1 MNYRKEFTLEKI
13 IENELT
19 QSNDEEVSLS
29 TKIYKKIFQ
38 SATRD
43 MQNGSLRFV
52 EPSGKG
58 FHLGDINSPFKDYH
72 NALIQVNRPENFY
85 KRTVLLGDIGFAE
98 SYLDGDWDTDSITNV
113 LSWFLLNV
121 ESGPSV
127 SGSKKFKPHI
137 KLMNFFNR
145 IYHLYRSNTVEGS
158 KRNIVEHYDL
168 GNDFY
173 KLFLDKTMTYSSAY
187 FQKDEISLEQAQVA
201 KYEALCKNLDLRP
214 EHHVLE
220 IGSGWG
226 GFSLHMAKKYG
237 CRITTIT
244 ISDEQFAYAKE
255 LFKRE
260 GVEHL
265 IDIQLMDYRKL
276 EGKYDR
282 IVSIEMLE
290 AVGDKYLEPYFQKC
304 QNVLKSDGLLA
315 LQVITSPDSRYEE
328 FKTGIDFIQKH
339 IFPGSLLPS
348 IGRMNQAI
356 NRTGNM
362 HLYHMHD
369 MGLSYAKTLKMWL
382 GMFDK
387 NISQV
392 RSLGFGEKFIRT
404 WRYYLSYCEAA
415 FKMRNISVVQLVYT
429 RPNNLSV

>member
-1 MNYRKEFTLEKI
+1 LEET
-13 IENELT
+13 IET
-19 QSNDEEVSLS
+19 QQREEIKEEVKLASAS
-29 TKIYKKIFQ
+29 KIYKNLFKF
-38 SATRD
+38 ATKS
-43 MQNGSLRFV
+43 MKNGSMRFL
-52 EPSGKG
+52 EPGNNNYV
-58 FHLGDINSPFKDYH
+58 LGDPNSPHEDYH
-72 NALIQVNRPENFY
+72 NALVQINRPNEFY
-85 KRTVLLGDIGFAE
+85 KKTVLFGDVGFSEA
-98 SYLDGDWDTDSITNV
+98 YMDGDWDTDNITNV

-121 ESGPSV
+121 DSGPST
-127 SGSKKFKPHI
+127 SGSKEYKPHI

-145 IYHLYRSNTVEGS
+145 MYHLYRSNTVEGS

-168 GNDFY
+168 GNEFY

-187 FQKDEISLEQAQVA
+187 FQKDEISLEEAQVA
-201 KYEALCKNLDLRP
+201 KYEALCKHLYLKK
-214 EHHVLE
+214 EHHLLE

-226 GFSLHMAKKYG
+226 GFSLHVAKKYG

-260 GVEHL
+260 GVDHL
-265 IDIQLMDYRKL
+265 IEIKMLDYRKL
-276 EGKYDR
+276 EGKFDR

-290 AVGDKYLEPYFQKC
+290 AVGDKYLDTYFEKC
-304 QNVLKSDGLLA
+304 QSVLKPDGLLA

-348 IGRMNQAI
+348 IGRINTAI
-356 NRTGNM
+356 NRTGEM

-369 MGLSYAKTLKMWL
+369 MGSSYVKTLHSWL
-382 GMFDK
+382 EMFDK
-387 NISQV
+387 NIAQV
-392 RSLGFGEKFIRT
+392 RALGFGEKFIRT

-429 RPNNLSV
+429 RPNNLSL

>member
-1 MNYRKEFTLEKI
+1 MK
-13 IENELT
+13 
-19 QSNDEEVSLS
+19 
-29 TKIYKKIFQ
+29 
-38 SATRD
+38 
-43 MQNGSLRFV
+43 NGSMRFL
-52 EPSGKG
+52 EPGNNNYV
-58 FHLGDINSPFKDYH
+58 LGDPNSPHEDYH
-72 NALIQVNRPENFY
+72 NALVQINRPNEFY
-85 KRTVLLGDIGFAE
+85 KKTVLFGDVGFSEA
-98 SYLDGDWDTDSITNV
+98 YMDGDWDTDNITNV

-121 ESGPSV
+121 DSGPST
-127 SGSKKFKPHI
+127 SGSKEYKPHI

-145 IYHLYRSNTVEGS
+145 MYHLYRSNTVEGS

-187 FQKDEISLEQAQVA
+187 FQKDEISLEEAQVA
-201 KYEALCKNLDLRP
+201 KYEALCKHLYLKK
-214 EHHVLE
+214 EHHLLE

-226 GFSLHMAKKYG
+226 GFSLHVAKKYG

-260 GVEHL
+260 GVDHL
-265 IDIQLMDYRKL
+265 IEIKMLDYRKL
-276 EGKYDR
+276 EGKFDR

-290 AVGDKYLEPYFQKC
+290 AVGDKYLDTYFEKC
-304 QNVLKSDGLLA
+304 QSILKPDGLLA

-348 IGRMNQAI
+348 IGRINTAI
-356 NRTGNM
+356 NRTGEM

-369 MGLSYAKTLKMWL
+369 MGSSYVKTLHSWL
-382 GMFDK
+382 DMFDK
-387 NISQV
+387 NIAQV
-392 RSLGFGEKFIRT
+392 RALGFGEKFIRT

-429 RPNNLSV
+429 RPNNLSL

>member
-1 MNYRKEFTLEKI
+1 LAET
-13 IENELT
+13 IET
-19 QSNDEEVSLS
+19 QQREEIKEEVKLASAS
-29 TKIYKKIFQ
+29 KIYKNLFKF
-38 SATRD
+38 ATKS
-43 MQNGSLRFV
+43 MKNGSMRFL
-52 EPSGKG
+52 EPGNNNYV
-58 FHLGDINSPFKDYH
+58 LGDPNSPHEGYH
-72 NALIQVNRPENFY
+72 NALVQINRPSEFY
-85 KRTVLLGDIGFAE
+85 KKTVLFGDVGFSEA
-98 SYLDGDWDTDSITNV
+98 YMDGDWDTDNITNV

-121 ESGPSV
+121 DSGPST
-127 SGSKKFKPHI
+127 SGSKEFKPHI
-137 KLMNFFNR
+137 KFMNFFNR
-145 IYHLYRSNTVEGS
+145 MYHLYRSNTVEGS

-168 GNDFY
+168 GNEFY

-187 FQKDEISLEQAQVA
+187 FQKDEVSLEEAQVA
-201 KYEALCKNLDLRP
+201 KYEALCKHLYLKK
-214 EHHVLE
+214 EHHLLE

-226 GFSLHMAKKYG
+226 GFSLHVAKKYG

-244 ISDEQFAYAKE
+244 ISDEQFTYAKE

-260 GVEHL
+260 GVDHL
-265 IDIQLMDYRKL
+265 IEIKMLDYRKL

-290 AVGDKYLEPYFQKC
+290 AVGDKYLDTYFEKC
-304 QNVLKSDGLLA
+304 QSVLKPDGLLA

-348 IGRMNQAI
+348 IGRINTAI
-356 NRTGNM
+356 NRTGEM

-369 MGLSYAKTLKMWL
+369 MGSSYVKTLHSWL
-382 GMFDK
+382 EMFDK
-387 NISQV
+387 NIAQV
-392 RSLGFGEKFIRT
+392 RALGFGEKFIRT

-429 RPNNLSV
+429 RPNNLSL

>member
-1 MNYRKEFTLEKI
+1 MAET
-13 IENELT
+13 IET
-19 QSNDEEVSLS
+19 QQREEIKEEVKLASAS
-29 TKIYKKIFQ
+29 KIYKNLFKF
-38 SATRD
+38 ATKS
-43 MQNGSLRFV
+43 MKNGSMRFL
-52 EPSGKG
+52 EPGNNNYV
-58 FHLGDINSPFKDYH
+58 LGDPNSPHEGYH
-72 NALIQVNRPENFY
+72 NALVQINRPNEFY
-85 KRTVLLGDIGFAE
+85 KKAVLFGDVGFSEA
-98 SYLDGDWDTDSITNV
+98 YMDGDWDTDNITNV

-121 ESGPSV
+121 DSGPST
-127 SGSKKFKPHI
+127 SGSKEFKPHI

-145 IYHLYRSNTVEGS
+145 MYHLYRSNTVEGS

-168 GNDFY
+168 GNEFY

-187 FQKDEISLEQAQVA
+187 FQKDEISLEEAQVA
-201 KYEALCKNLDLRP
+201 KYEALCKHLYLKK
-214 EHHVLE
+214 EHHLLE

-226 GFSLHMAKKYG
+226 GFSLHVAKKYG

-260 GVEHL
+260 GVDHL
-265 IDIQLMDYRKL
+265 VEIKMLDYRKL

-290 AVGDKYLEPYFQKC
+290 AVGDKYLDTYFEKC
-304 QNVLKSDGLLA
+304 QSVLKPDGLLA

-348 IGRMNQAI
+348 IGRINTAI
-356 NRTGNM
+356 NRTGEM

-369 MGLSYAKTLKMWL
+369 MGSSYVKTLHSWL
-382 GMFDK
+382 EMFDK
-387 NISQV
+387 NIAQV
-392 RSLGFGEKFIRT
+392 RALGFGEKFIRT

-415 FKMRNISVVQLVYT
+415 FKMKNISVVQLVYT
-429 RPNNLSV
+429 RPNNLSL

>member
-1 MNYRKEFTLEKI
+1 MAET
-13 IENELT
+13 IET
-19 QSNDEEVSLS
+19 QQREEIKEEVKLASAS
-29 TKIYKKIFQ
+29 KIYKNLFKF
-38 SATRD
+38 ATKS
-43 MQNGSLRFV
+43 MKNGSMRFL
-52 EPSGKG
+52 EPGNNNYV
-58 FHLGDINSPFKDYH
+58 LGDPSSPHEGYH
-72 NALIQVNRPENFY
+72 NALVQINRPNEFY
-85 KRTVLLGDIGFAE
+85 KKAVLFGDVGFSEA
-98 SYLDGDWDTDSITNV
+98 YMDGDWDTDNITNV

-121 ESGPSV
+121 DSGPST
-127 SGSKKFKPHI
+127 SGSKEFKPHI

-145 IYHLYRSNTVEGS
+145 MYHLYRSNTVEGS

-168 GNDFY
+168 GNEFY

-187 FQKDEISLEQAQVA
+187 FQKDEISLEEAQVA
-201 KYEALCKNLDLRP
+201 KYEALCKHLYLKKD
-214 EHHVLE
+214 HHLLE

-226 GFSLHMAKKYG
+226 GFSLHVAKKYG

-260 GVEHL
+260 GVDHL
-265 IDIQLMDYRKL
+265 VEIKMLDYRKL

-290 AVGDKYLEPYFQKC
+290 AVGDKYLDTYFEKC
-304 QNVLKSDGLLA
+304 QSVLKPDGLLA

-348 IGRMNQAI
+348 IGRINTAI
-356 NRTGNM
+356 NRTGEM

-369 MGLSYAKTLKMWL
+369 MGSSYVKTLHSWL
-382 GMFDK
+382 EMFDK
-387 NISQV
+387 NIAQV
-392 RSLGFGEKFIRT
+392 RALGFGEKFIRT

-415 FKMRNISVVQLVYT
+415 FKMKNISVVQLVYT
-429 RPNNLSV
+429 RPNNLSL

>member
-1 MNYRKEFTLEKI
+1 MEET
-13 IENELT
+13 IET
-19 QSNDEEVSLS
+19 QQREEIKEEVKLASAS
-29 TKIYKKIFQ
+29 KIYKNLFKF
-38 SATRD
+38 ATKS
-43 MQNGSLRFV
+43 MKNGSMRFL
-52 EPSGKG
+52 EPGNNNYV
-58 FHLGDINSPFKDYH
+58 LGDPNSPHEDYH
-72 NALIQVNRPENFY
+72 NALVQINRPNEFY
-85 KRTVLLGDIGFAE
+85 KKTVLFGDVGFSEA
-98 SYLDGDWDTDSITNV
+98 YMDGDWDTDNITNV

-121 ESGPSV
+121 DSGPST
-127 SGSKKFKPHI
+127 SGSKEYKPHI

-145 IYHLYRSNTVEGS
+145 MYHLYRSNTVEGS

-168 GNDFY
+168 GNEFY

-187 FQKDEISLEQAQVA
+187 FQKDEISLEEAQVA
-201 KYEALCKNLDLRP
+201 KYEALCKHLYLKK
-214 EHHVLE
+214 EHHLLE

-226 GFSLHMAKKYG
+226 GFSLHVAKKYG

-260 GVEHL
+260 GVDHL
-265 IDIQLMDYRKL
+265 IEIKMLDYRKL
-276 EGKYDR
+276 EGKFDR

-290 AVGDKYLEPYFQKC
+290 AVGDKYLDTYFEKC
-304 QNVLKSDGLLA
+304 QSVLKPDGLLA

-348 IGRMNQAI
+348 IGRINTAI
-356 NRTGNM
+356 NRTGEM

-369 MGLSYAKTLKMWL
+369 MGSSYVKTLHSWL
-382 GMFDK
+382 EMFDK
-387 NISQV
+387 NIAQV
-392 RSLGFGEKFIRT
+392 RALGFGEKFIRT

-429 RPNNLSV
+429 RPNNLSL

>member
-1 MNYRKEFTLEKI
+1 MAET
-13 IENELT
+13 IET
-19 QSNDEEVSLS
+19 QQREEIKEEVKLASAS
-29 TKIYKKIFQ
+29 KIYKNLFKF
-38 SATRD
+38 ATKS
-43 MQNGSLRFV
+43 MKNGSMRFL
-52 EPSGKG
+52 EPGNNNYV
-58 FHLGDINSPFKDYH
+58 LGDPNSPHEGYH
-72 NALIQVNRPENFY
+72 NALVQINRPNEFY
-85 KRTVLLGDIGFAE
+85 KKTVLFGDVGFSEA
-98 SYLDGDWDTDSITNV
+98 YMDGDWDTDNIANV

-121 ESGPSV
+121 DSGPST
-127 SGSKKFKPHI
+127 SGSKEFKPHI

-145 IYHLYRSNTVEGS
+145 MYHLYRSNTVEGS

-168 GNDFY
+168 GNEFY

-187 FQKDEISLEQAQVA
+187 FQKDEVSLEEAQVA
-201 KYEALCKNLDLRP
+201 KYEALCKHLYLKK
-214 EHHVLE
+214 EHHLLE

-226 GFSLHMAKKYG
+226 GFSLHVAKKYG

-260 GVEHL
+260 GVDHL
-265 IDIQLMDYRKL
+265 IEIKMLDYRKL

-290 AVGDKYLEPYFQKC
+290 AVGDKYLDTYFEKC
-304 QNVLKSDGLLA
+304 QSVLKPDGLLA

-348 IGRMNQAI
+348 IGRINTAI
-356 NRTGNM
+356 NRTGEM

-369 MGLSYAKTLKMWL
+369 MGSSYVKTLHSWL
-382 GMFDK
+382 EMFDK
-387 NISQV
+387 NIAQV
-392 RSLGFGEKFIRT
+392 RALGFGEKFIRT

-415 FKMRNISVVQLVYT
+415 FKMKNISVVQLVYT
-429 RPNNLSV
+429 RPNNLSL

>member
-1 MNYRKEFTLEKI
+1 MEET
-13 IENELT
+13 IET
-19 QSNDEEVSLS
+19 QQREEIKEEVKLASAS
-29 TKIYKKIFQ
+29 KIYKNLFKF
-38 SATRD
+38 ATKS
-43 MQNGSLRFV
+43 MKNGSMRFL
-52 EPSGKG
+52 EPGNNNYV
-58 FHLGDINSPFKDYH
+58 LGDPSSPHEGYH
-72 NALIQVNRPENFY
+72 NALVQINRPNEFY
-85 KRTVLLGDIGFAE
+85 KKTVLFGDVGFSEA
-98 SYLDGDWDTDSITNV
+98 YMDGDWDTDNIANV

-121 ESGPSV
+121 DSGPST
-127 SGSKKFKPHI
+127 SGSKEFKPHI

-145 IYHLYRSNTVEGS
+145 MYHLYRSNTVEGS

-168 GNDFY
+168 GNEFY

-187 FQKDEISLEQAQVA
+187 FQKDEVSLEEAQVA
-201 KYEALCKNLDLRP
+201 KYEALCKHLYLKK
-214 EHHVLE
+214 EHHLLE

-226 GFSLHMAKKYG
+226 GFSLHVAKKYG

-260 GVEHL
+260 GVDHL
-265 IDIQLMDYRKL
+265 IEIKMLDYRKL

-290 AVGDKYLEPYFQKC
+290 AVGDKYLDTYFEKC
-304 QNVLKSDGLLA
+304 QSVLKPDGLLA

-348 IGRMNQAI
+348 IGRINTAI
-356 NRTGNM
+356 NRTGEM

-369 MGLSYAKTLKMWL
+369 MGSSYVKTLHSWL
-382 GMFDK
+382 EMFDK
-387 NISQV
+387 NIAQV
-392 RSLGFGEKFIRT
+392 RALGFGEKFIRT

-429 RPNNLSV
+429 RPNNLSL

>member
-1 MNYRKEFTLEKI
+1 MAET
-13 IENELT
+13 IET
-19 QSNDEEVSLS
+19 QQREEIKEEVKLASAS
-29 TKIYKKIFQ
+29 KIYKNLFKF
-38 SATRD
+38 ATKS
-43 MQNGSLRFV
+43 MKNGSMRFLELGNNNYV
-52 EPSGKG
+52 
-58 FHLGDINSPFKDYH
+58 LGDPNSPHEGYH
-72 NALIQVNRPENFY
+72 NALVQINRPNEFY
-85 KRTVLLGDIGFAE
+85 KKAVLFGDVGFSEA
-98 SYLDGDWDTDSITNV
+98 YMDGDWDTDNITNV

-121 ESGPSV
+121 DSGPST
-127 SGSKKFKPHI
+127 SGSKEFKPHI

-145 IYHLYRSNTVEGS
+145 MYHLYRSNTVEGS

-168 GNDFY
+168 GNEFY

-187 FQKDEISLEQAQVA
+187 FQKDEISLEEAQVA
-201 KYEALCKNLDLRP
+201 KYEALCKHLYLKK
-214 EHHVLE
+214 EHHLLE

-226 GFSLHMAKKYG
+226 GFSLHVAKKYG

-260 GVEHL
+260 GVDHL
-265 IDIQLMDYRKL
+265 IEIKMLDYRKL

-290 AVGDKYLEPYFQKC
+290 AVGDKYLDTYFEKC
-304 QNVLKSDGLLA
+304 QSVLKPDGLLA

-348 IGRMNQAI
+348 IGRINTAI
-356 NRTGNM
+356 NRTGEM

-369 MGLSYAKTLKMWL
+369 MGSSYVKTLHSWL
-382 GMFDK
+382 EMFDK
-387 NISQV
+387 NIAQV
-392 RSLGFGEKFIRT
+392 RALGFGEKFIRT

-415 FKMRNISVVQLVYT
+415 FKMKNISVVQLVYT
-429 RPNNLSV
+429 RPNNLSL

>member
-1 MNYRKEFTLEKI
+1 MAET
-13 IENELT
+13 IET
-19 QSNDEEVSLS
+19 QQREEIKEEVKLASAS
-29 TKIYKKIFQ
+29 KIYKNLFKF
-38 SATRD
+38 ATKS
-43 MQNGSLRFV
+43 MKNGSMRFL
-52 EPSGKG
+52 EPGNNNYV
-58 FHLGDINSPFKDYH
+58 LGDPSSPHEGYH
-72 NALIQVNRPENFY
+72 NALVQINRPNEFY
-85 KRTVLLGDIGFAE
+85 KKAVLFGDVGFSEA
-98 SYLDGDWDTDSITNV
+98 YMDGDWDTDNITNV

-121 ESGPSV
+121 DSGPST
-127 SGSKKFKPHI
+127 SGSKEFKPHI

-145 IYHLYRSNTVEGS
+145 MYHLYRSNTVEGS

-168 GNDFY
+168 GNEFY

-187 FQKDEISLEQAQVA
+187 FQKDEISLEEAQVA
-201 KYEALCKNLDLRP
+201 KYEALCKHLYLKK
-214 EHHVLE
+214 EHHLLE

-226 GFSLHMAKKYG
+226 GFSLHVAKKYG

-260 GVEHL
+260 GVDHL
-265 IDIQLMDYRKL
+265 VEIKMLDYRKL

-290 AVGDKYLEPYFQKC
+290 AVGDKYLDTYFEKC
-304 QNVLKSDGLLA
+304 QSVLKPDGLLA

-348 IGRMNQAI
+348 IGRINNAI
-356 NRTGNM
+356 NRTGEM

-369 MGLSYAKTLKMWL
+369 MGSSYVKTLHSWL
-382 GMFDK
+382 EMFDK
-387 NISQV
+387 NIAQV
-392 RSLGFGEKFIRT
+392 RALGFGEKFIRT

-415 FKMRNISVVQLVYT
+415 FKMKNISVVQLVYT
-429 RPNNLSV
+429 RPNNLSL

>member
-1 MNYRKEFTLEKI
+1 LEET
-13 IENELT
+13 IET
-19 QSNDEEVSLS
+19 QQREEIKEEVKLASAS
-29 TKIYKKIFQ
+29 KIYKNLFKF
-38 SATRD
+38 ATKS
-43 MQNGSLRFV
+43 MKNGSMRFL
-52 EPSGKG
+52 EPGNNNYV
-58 FHLGDINSPFKDYH
+58 LGDPSSPHEGYH
-72 NALIQVNRPENFY
+72 NALVQINRPNEFY
-85 KRTVLLGDIGFAE
+85 KKTVLFGDVGFSEA
-98 SYLDGDWDTDSITNV
+98 YMDGDWDTDNIANV

-121 ESGPSV
+121 DSGPST
-127 SGSKKFKPHI
+127 SGSKEFKPHI

-145 IYHLYRSNTVEGS
+145 MYHLYRSNTVEGS

-168 GNDFY
+168 GNEFY

-187 FQKDEISLEQAQVA
+187 FQKDEVSLEEAQVA
-201 KYEALCKNLDLRP
+201 KYEALCKHLYLKK
-214 EHHVLE
+214 EHHLLE

-226 GFSLHMAKKYG
+226 GFSLHVAKKYG

-260 GVEHL
+260 GVDHL
-265 IDIQLMDYRKL
+265 IEIKMLDYRKL

-290 AVGDKYLEPYFQKC
+290 AVGDKYLDTYFEKC
-304 QNVLKSDGLLA
+304 QSVLKPDGLLA

-348 IGRMNQAI
+348 IGRINTAI
-356 NRTGNM
+356 NRTGEM

-369 MGLSYAKTLKMWL
+369 MGSSYVKTLHSWL
-382 GMFDK
+382 EMFDK
-387 NISQV
+387 NIAQV
-392 RSLGFGEKFIRT
+392 RALGFGEKFIRT

-429 RPNNLSV
+429 RPNNLSL

>member
-1 MNYRKEFTLEKI
+1 MLEET
-13 IENELT
+13 IET
-19 QSNDEEVSLS
+19 QQREEIREEVKLASAS
-29 TKIYKKIFQ
+29 KIYKNLFKF
-38 SATRD
+38 ATKS
-43 MQNGSLRFV
+43 MKNGSMRFL
-52 EPSGKG
+52 EPGNNNYV
-58 FHLGDINSPFKDYH
+58 LGDPNSPHEDYH
-72 NALIQVNRPENFY
+72 NALVQINRPNEFY
-85 KRTVLLGDIGFAE
+85 KKTVLFGDVGFSEA
-98 SYLDGDWDTDSITNV
+98 YMDGDWDTDNITNV

-121 ESGPSV
+121 DSGPST
-127 SGSKKFKPHI
+127 SGSKEYKPHI

-145 IYHLYRSNTVEGS
+145 MYHLYRSNTVEGS

-187 FQKDEISLEQAQVA
+187 FQKDEISLEEAQVA
-201 KYEALCKNLDLRP
+201 KYEALCKHLYLKK
-214 EHHVLE
+214 EHHLLE

-226 GFSLHMAKKYG
+226 GFSLHVAKKYG

-260 GVEHL
+260 GVDHL
-265 IDIQLMDYRKL
+265 IEIKMLDYRKL
-276 EGKYDR
+276 EGKFDR

-290 AVGDKYLEPYFQKC
+290 AVGDKYLDTYFEKC
-304 QNVLKSDGLLA
+304 QSILKPDGLLA

-348 IGRMNQAI
+348 IGRINTAI
-356 NRTGNM
+356 NRTGEM

-369 MGLSYAKTLKMWL
+369 MGSSYVKTLHSWL
-382 GMFDK
+382 DMFDK
-387 NISQV
+387 NIAQV
-392 RSLGFGEKFIRT
+392 RALGFGEKFIRT

-429 RPNNLSV
+429 RPNNLSL

>member
-1 MNYRKEFTLEKI
+1 MAET
-13 IENELT
+13 IET
-19 QSNDEEVSLS
+19 QQREEIKEEVKLASAS
-29 TKIYKKIFQ
+29 KIYKNLFKF
-38 SATRD
+38 ATKS
-43 MQNGSLRFV
+43 MKNGSMRFL
-52 EPSGKG
+52 EPGNNNYV
-58 FHLGDINSPFKDYH
+58 LGDPNSPHEGYH
-72 NALIQVNRPENFY
+72 NALVQINRPNEFY
-85 KRTVLLGDIGFAE
+85 KKAVLFGDVGFSEA
-98 SYLDGDWDTDSITNV
+98 YMDGDWDTDNITNV

-121 ESGPSV
+121 DSGPST
-127 SGSKKFKPHI
+127 SGSKEFKPHI

-145 IYHLYRSNTVEGS
+145 MYHLYRSNTVEGS

-168 GNDFY
+168 GNEFY

-187 FQKDEISLEQAQVA
+187 FQKDEISLEEAQVA
-201 KYEALCKNLDLRP
+201 KYEALCKHLYLKK
-214 EHHVLE
+214 EHHLLE

-226 GFSLHMAKKYG
+226 GFSLHVAKKYG

-260 GVEHL
+260 GVDHL
-265 IDIQLMDYRKL
+265 IEIKMLDYRKL

-290 AVGDKYLEPYFQKC
+290 AVGDKYLDTYFEKC
-304 QNVLKSDGLLA
+304 QSVLKPDGLLA

-348 IGRMNQAI
+348 IGRINTAI
-356 NRTGNM
+356 NRTGEM

-369 MGLSYAKTLKMWL
+369 MGSSYVKTLHSWL
-382 GMFDK
+382 EMFDK
-387 NISQV
+387 NIAQV
-392 RSLGFGEKFIRT
+392 RALGFGEKFIRT

-415 FKMRNISVVQLVYT
+415 FKMKNISVVQLVYT
-429 RPNNLSV
+429 RPNNLSL

>member
-1 MNYRKEFTLEKI
+1 MAET
-13 IENELT
+13 IET
-19 QSNDEEVSLS
+19 QQREEIKEEVKLASAS
-29 TKIYKKIFQ
+29 KIYKNLFKF
-38 SATRD
+38 ATKS
-43 MQNGSLRFV
+43 MKNGSMRFL
-52 EPSGKG
+52 EPGNNNYV
-58 FHLGDINSPFKDYH
+58 LGDPSSPHEGYH
-72 NALIQVNRPENFY
+72 NALVQINRPNEFY
-85 KRTVLLGDIGFAE
+85 KKAVLFGDVGFSEA
-98 SYLDGDWDTDSITNV
+98 YMDGDWDTDNITNV

-121 ESGPSV
+121 DSGPST
-127 SGSKKFKPHI
+127 SGSKEFKPHI

-145 IYHLYRSNTVEGS
+145 MYHLYRSNTVEGS

-168 GNDFY
+168 GNEFY

-187 FQKDEISLEQAQVA
+187 FQKDEISLEEAQVA
-201 KYEALCKNLDLRP
+201 KYEALCKHLYLKK
-214 EHHVLE
+214 EHHLLE

-226 GFSLHMAKKYG
+226 GFSLHVAKKYG

-260 GVEHL
+260 GVDHL
-265 IDIQLMDYRKL
+265 VEIKMLDYRKL

-290 AVGDKYLEPYFQKC
+290 AVGDKYLDTYFEKC
-304 QNVLKSDGLLA
+304 QSVLKPDGLLA

-348 IGRMNQAI
+348 IGRINTAI
-356 NRTGNM
+356 NRTGEM

-369 MGLSYAKTLKMWL
+369 MGSSYVKTLHSWL
-382 GMFDK
+382 EMFDK
-387 NISQV
+387 NIAQV
-392 RSLGFGEKFIRT
+392 RALGFGEKFIRT

-415 FKMRNISVVQLVYT
+415 FKMKNISVVQLVYT
-429 RPNNLSV
+429 RPNNLSL

>member
-1 MNYRKEFTLEKI
+1 MAET
-13 IENELT
+13 IET
-19 QSNDEEVSLS
+19 QQREEIKEEVKLASAS
-29 TKIYKKIFQ
+29 KIYKNLFKF
-38 SATRD
+38 ATKS
-43 MQNGSLRFV
+43 MKNGSMRFL
-52 EPSGKG
+52 EPGNNDYV
-58 FHLGDINSPFKDYH
+58 LGDPNSLHEGYH
-72 NALIQVNRPENFY
+72 NALVQINRPNEFY
-85 KRTVLLGDIGFAE
+85 KKTVLFGDVGFSEA
-98 SYLDGDWDTDSITNV
+98 YMDGDWDTDNITNV

-121 ESGPSV
+121 DSGPST
-127 SGSKKFKPHI
+127 SGSKEFKPHI

-145 IYHLYRSNTVEGS
+145 MYHLYRSNTVEGS

-168 GNDFY
+168 GNEFY

-187 FQKDEISLEQAQVA
+187 FQKDEVSLEEAQVA
-201 KYEALCKNLDLRP
+201 KYEALCKHLYLKK
-214 EHHVLE
+214 EHHLLE

-226 GFSLHMAKKYG
+226 GFSLHVAKKYG

-260 GVEHL
+260 GVDHL
-265 IDIQLMDYRKL
+265 IEIKMLDYRKL
-276 EGKYDR
+276 EGKFDR

-290 AVGDKYLEPYFQKC
+290 AVGDKYLDTYFEKC
-304 QNVLKSDGLLA
+304 QSVLKPDGLLA

-348 IGRMNQAI
+348 IGRINTAI
-356 NRTGNM
+356 NRTGEM

-369 MGLSYAKTLKMWL
+369 MGSSYVKTLHSWL
-382 GMFDK
+382 EMFDK
-387 NISQV
+387 NIAQV

-429 RPNNLSV
+429 RPNNLSL

>member
-1 MNYRKEFTLEKI
+1 MEET
-13 IENELT
+13 IET
-19 QSNDEEVSLS
+19 QQREEIKEEVKLASAS
-29 TKIYKKIFQ
+29 KIYKNLFKF
-38 SATRD
+38 ATKS
-43 MQNGSLRFV
+43 MKNGSMRFL
-52 EPSGKG
+52 EPGNNNYV
-58 FHLGDINSPFKDYH
+58 LGDPNSPHEDYH
-72 NALIQVNRPENFY
+72 NALVQINRPNEFY
-85 KRTVLLGDIGFAE
+85 KKTVLFGDVGFSEA
-98 SYLDGDWDTDSITNV
+98 YMDGDWDTDNITNV

-121 ESGPSV
+121 DSGPST
-127 SGSKKFKPHI
+127 SGSKEYKPHI

-145 IYHLYRSNTVEGS
+145 MYHLYRSNTVEGS

-168 GNDFY
+168 GNEFY

-187 FQKDEISLEQAQVA
+187 FQKDEVSLEEAQVA
-201 KYEALCKNLDLRP
+201 KYEALCKHLYLKK
-214 EHHVLE
+214 EHHLLE

-226 GFSLHMAKKYG
+226 GFSLHVAKKYG

-260 GVEHL
+260 GVDHL
-265 IDIQLMDYRKL
+265 IEIKMLDYRKL
-276 EGKYDR
+276 EGKFDR

-290 AVGDKYLEPYFQKC
+290 AVGDKYLDTYFEKC
-304 QNVLKSDGLLA
+304 QSVLKPNGLLA

-348 IGRMNQAI
+348 IGRINTAI
-356 NRTGNM
+356 NRTGEM

-369 MGLSYAKTLKMWL
+369 MGSSYVKTLHSWL
-382 GMFDK
+382 EMFDK
-387 NISQV
+387 NIAQV
-392 RSLGFGEKFIRT
+392 RALGFGEKFIRT

-429 RPNNLSV
+429 RPNNLSL

>member
-1 MNYRKEFTLEKI
+1 LEET
-13 IENELT
+13 IET
-19 QSNDEEVSLS
+19 QQREEIKEEVKLASAS
-29 TKIYKKIFQ
+29 KIYKNLFKF
-38 SATRD
+38 ATKS
-43 MQNGSLRFV
+43 MKNGSMRFL
-52 EPSGKG
+52 EPGNNNYV
-58 FHLGDINSPFKDYH
+58 LGDPNSPHEDYH
-72 NALIQVNRPENFY
+72 NALVQINRPNEFY
-85 KRTVLLGDIGFAE
+85 KKTVLFGDVGFSEA
-98 SYLDGDWDTDSITNV
+98 YMDGDWDTDNITNV

-121 ESGPSV
+121 DSGPST
-127 SGSKKFKPHI
+127 SGSKEYKPHI

-145 IYHLYRSNTVEGS
+145 MYHLYRSNTVEGS

-168 GNDFY
+168 GNEFY

-187 FQKDEISLEQAQVA
+187 FQKDEVSLEEAQVA
-201 KYEALCKNLDLRP
+201 KYEALCKHLYLKK
-214 EHHVLE
+214 EHHLLE

-226 GFSLHMAKKYG
+226 GFSLHVAKKYG

-260 GVEHL
+260 GVDHL
-265 IDIQLMDYRKL
+265 IEIKMLDYRKL
-276 EGKYDR
+276 EGKFDR

-290 AVGDKYLEPYFQKC
+290 AVGDKYLDTYFEKC
-304 QNVLKSDGLLA
+304 QSVLKPNGLLA

-348 IGRMNQAI
+348 IGRINTAI
-356 NRTGNM
+356 NRTGEM

-369 MGLSYAKTLKMWL
+369 MGSSYVKTLHSWL
-382 GMFDK
+382 EMFDK
-387 NISQV
+387 NIAQV
-392 RSLGFGEKFIRT
+392 RALGFGEKFIRT

-429 RPNNLSV
+429 RPNNLSL

>member
-1 MNYRKEFTLEKI
+1 MAET
-13 IENELT
+13 IET
-19 QSNDEEVSLS
+19 QQREEIKEEVKLASAS
-29 TKIYKKIFQ
+29 KIYKNLFKF
-38 SATRD
+38 ATKS
-43 MQNGSLRFV
+43 MKNGSMRFL
-52 EPSGKG
+52 EPGNNNYV
-58 FHLGDINSPFKDYH
+58 LGDPSSPHEGYH
-72 NALIQVNRPENFY
+72 NALVQINRPNEFY
-85 KRTVLLGDIGFAE
+85 KKAVLFGDVGFSEA
-98 SYLDGDWDTDSITNV
+98 YMDGDWDTDNITNV

-121 ESGPSV
+121 DSGPST
-127 SGSKKFKPHI
+127 SGSKEFKPHI

-145 IYHLYRSNTVEGS
+145 MYHLYRSNTVEGS

-168 GNDFY
+168 GNEFY

-187 FQKDEISLEQAQVA
+187 FQKDEVSLEEAQVA
-201 KYEALCKNLDLRP
+201 KYEALCKHLYLKK
-214 EHHVLE
+214 EHHLLE

-226 GFSLHMAKKYG
+226 GFSLHVAKKYG

-260 GVEHL
+260 GVDHL
-265 IDIQLMDYRKL
+265 VEIKMLDYRKL

-290 AVGDKYLEPYFQKC
+290 AVGDKYLDTYFEKC
-304 QNVLKSDGLLA
+304 QSVLKPDGLLA

-348 IGRMNQAI
+348 IGRINTAI
-356 NRTGNM
+356 NRTGEM

-369 MGLSYAKTLKMWL
+369 MGSSYVKTLHSWL
-382 GMFDK
+382 EMFDK
-387 NISQV
+387 NIAQV
-392 RSLGFGEKFIRT
+392 RALGFGEKFIRT

-415 FKMRNISVVQLVYT
+415 FKMKNISVVQLVYT
-429 RPNNLSV
+429 RPNNLSL

>member
-1 MNYRKEFTLEKI
+1 LEEI
-13 IENELT
+13 IEAQQREE
-19 QSNDEEVSLS
+19 SKEEVKLASAS
-29 TKIYKKIFQ
+29 KIYKNLFKF
-38 SATRD
+38 ATKS
-43 MQNGSLRFV
+43 MKNGSMRFL
-52 EPSGKG
+52 EPGNNNYV
-58 FHLGDINSPFKDYH
+58 LGDPNSPHEGYH
-72 NALIQVNRPENFY
+72 NALVQINRPNEFY
-85 KRTVLLGDIGFAE
+85 KKTVLFGDVGFSEA
-98 SYLDGDWDTDSITNV
+98 YMDGDWDTDNITNV

-121 ESGPSV
+121 DSGPST
-127 SGSKKFKPHI
+127 SGSKEFKPHI

-145 IYHLYRSNTVEGS
+145 MYHLYRSNTVEGS

-168 GNDFY
+168 GNEFY

-187 FQKDEISLEQAQVA
+187 FQKDEVSLEEAQVA
-201 KYEALCKNLDLRP
+201 KYEALCKHLYLKK
-214 EHHVLE
+214 EHHLLE

-226 GFSLHMAKKYG
+226 GFSLHVAKKYG

-260 GVEHL
+260 GVDHL
-265 IDIQLMDYRKL
+265 IEIKMLDYRKL
-276 EGKYDR
+276 EGKFDR

-290 AVGDKYLEPYFQKC
+290 AVGDRYLDTYFEKC
-304 QNVLKSDGLLA
+304 QSVLKPDGLLA

-348 IGRMNQAI
+348 IGRINTAI
-356 NRTGNM
+356 NRTGEM

-369 MGLSYAKTLKMWL
+369 MGSSYVKTLHSWL
-382 GMFDK
+382 EMFDK
-387 NISQV
+387 NIAQV
-392 RSLGFGEKFIRT
+392 RALGFGEKFIRT

-429 RPNNLSV
+429 RPNNLSL

>member
-1 MNYRKEFTLEKI
+1 
-13 IENELT
+13 
-19 QSNDEEVSLS
+19 
-29 TKIYKKIFQ
+29 
-38 SATRD
+38 
-43 MQNGSLRFV
+43 
-52 EPSGKG
+52 
-58 FHLGDINSPFKDYH
+58 
-72 NALIQVNRPENFY
+72 
-85 KRTVLLGDIGFAE
+85 
-98 SYLDGDWDTDSITNV
+98 
-113 LSWFLLNV
+113 
-121 ESGPSV
+121 
-127 SGSKKFKPHI
+127 
-137 KLMNFFNR
+137 
-145 IYHLYRSNTVEGS
+145 
-158 KRNIVEHYDL
+158 
-168 GNDFY
+168 
-173 KLFLDKTMTYSSAY
+173 
-187 FQKDEISLEQAQVA
+187 
-201 KYEALCKNLDLRP
+201 
-214 EHHVLE
+214 
-220 IGSGWG
+220 
-226 GFSLHMAKKYG
+226 
-237 CRITTIT
+237 
-244 ISDEQFAYAKE
+244 
-255 LFKRE
+255 
-260 GVEHL
+260 
-265 IDIQLMDYRKL
+265 
-276 EGKYDR
+276 
-282 IVSIEMLE
+282 MLE

-429 RPNNLSV
+429 RPNNLSL

>member
-1 MNYRKEFTLEKI
+1 MAET
-13 IENELT
+13 IET
-19 QSNDEEVSLS
+19 QQREEIKEEVKLASAS
-29 TKIYKKIFQ
+29 KIYKNLFKF
-38 SATRD
+38 ATKS
-43 MQNGSLRFV
+43 MKNGSMRFL
-52 EPSGKG
+52 EPGNNNYV
-58 FHLGDINSPFKDYH
+58 LGDPNSPHEGYH
-72 NALIQVNRPENFY
+72 NALVQINRPNEFY
-85 KRTVLLGDIGFAE
+85 KKAVLFGDVGFSEA
-98 SYLDGDWDTDSITNV
+98 YMDGDWDTDNITNV

-121 ESGPSV
+121 DSGPST
-127 SGSKKFKPHI
+127 SGSKEFKPHI

-145 IYHLYRSNTVEGS
+145 MYHLYRSNTVEGS

-168 GNDFY
+168 GNEFY

-187 FQKDEISLEQAQVA
+187 FQKDEISLEEAQVA
-201 KYEALCKNLDLRP
+201 KYEALCKHLYLKK
-214 EHHVLE
+214 EHHLLE

-226 GFSLHMAKKYG
+226 GFSLHVAKKYG

-260 GVEHL
+260 GVDHL
-265 IDIQLMDYRKL
+265 VEIKMLDYRKL

-290 AVGDKYLEPYFQKC
+290 AVGDKYLDTYFEKC
-304 QNVLKSDGLLA
+304 QSVLKPDGLLA

-348 IGRMNQAI
+348 IGRINTAI
-356 NRTGNM
+356 NRTGEM

-369 MGLSYAKTLKMWL
+369 MGSSYVKTLHSWL
-382 GMFDK
+382 EMFDK
-387 NISQV
+387 NIAQV
-392 RSLGFGEKFIRT
+392 RALGFGEKFIRT

-429 RPNNLSV
+429 RPNNLSL

>member
-1 MNYRKEFTLEKI
+1 LEET
-13 IENELT
+13 IET
-19 QSNDEEVSLS
+19 QQREEIKEEVKLASAS
-29 TKIYKKIFQ
+29 KIYKNLFKF
-38 SATRD
+38 ATKS
-43 MQNGSLRFV
+43 MKNGSMRFL
-52 EPSGKG
+52 EPGNNNYV
-58 FHLGDINSPFKDYH
+58 LGDPNSPHEDYH
-72 NALIQVNRPENFY
+72 NALVQINRPNEFY
-85 KRTVLLGDIGFAE
+85 KKTVLFGDVGFSEA
-98 SYLDGDWDTDSITNV
+98 YMDGDWDTDNITNV

-121 ESGPSV
+121 DSGPST
-127 SGSKKFKPHI
+127 SGSKEYKPHI

-145 IYHLYRSNTVEGS
+145 MYHLYRSNTVEGS

-187 FQKDEISLEQAQVA
+187 FQKDEISLEEAQVA
-201 KYEALCKNLDLRP
+201 KYEALCKHLYLKK
-214 EHHVLE
+214 EHHLLE

-226 GFSLHMAKKYG
+226 GFSLHVAKKYG

-260 GVEHL
+260 GVDHL
-265 IDIQLMDYRKL
+265 IEIKMLDYRKL
-276 EGKYDR
+276 EGKFDR

-290 AVGDKYLEPYFQKC
+290 AVGDKYLDTYFEKC
-304 QNVLKSDGLLA
+304 QSILKPDGLLA

-348 IGRMNQAI
+348 IGRINTAI
-356 NRTGNM
+356 NRTGEM

-369 MGLSYAKTLKMWL
+369 MGSSYVKTLHSWL
-382 GMFDK
+382 DMFDK
-387 NISQV
+387 NIAQV
-392 RSLGFGEKFIRT
+392 RALGFGEKFIRT

-429 RPNNLSV
+429 RPNNLSL

>member
-1 MNYRKEFTLEKI
+1 LERI
-13 IENELT
+13 VTNELT
-19 QSNDEEVSLS
+19 QPKEEEKLS
-29 TKIYKKIFQ
+29 FSGKVYRKLFQ
-38 SATRD
+38 SAVSSMRK
-43 MQNGSLRFV
+43 GSMRFV
-52 EPSGKG
+52 EPGDEG
-58 FHLGDINSPFKDYH
+58 FVLGDPSSPFPAYH
-72 NALIQVNRPENFY
+72 NALIQVNRPNDFY
-85 KRTVLLGDIGFAE
+85 RRTVLLGDIGFSEA
-98 SYLDGDWDTDSITNV
+98 YLDGDWDTDSITNV

-121 ESGPSV
+121 DSGPAT
-127 SGSKKFKPHI
+127 SGSKEFKPHI

-145 IYHLYRSNTVEGS
+145 MYHLYRSNSVKGS

-187 FQKDEISLEQAQVA
+187 FQKDETSLEEAQVA
-201 KYEALCKNLDLRP
+201 KYEALCKHLHLKS
-214 EHHVLE
+214 EHHLLE

-226 GFSLHMAKKYG
+226 GFSLYVAMKYG

-244 ISDEQFAYAKE
+244 ISDEQYKYAKE
-255 LFKRE
+255 LFKRHS
-260 GVEHL
+260 VDHL
-265 IDIQLMDYRKL
+265 IDIKLMDYRKL
-276 EGKYDR
+276 EGKFDR

-290 AVGDKYLEPYFQKC
+290 AVGDKYLETYFQKC
-304 QNVLKSDGLLA
+304 QSVLKQDGLLA

-348 IGRMNQAI
+348 IGRMNLAI
-356 NRTGNM
+356 NRTGDM

-369 MGLSYAKTLKMWL
+369 MGLSYAKTLKLWL
-382 GMFDK
+382 DMFDK
-387 NISQV
+387 NIAQV

-415 FKMRNISVVQLVYT
+415 FKMRNISVVQVVYT
-429 RPNNLSV
+429 RPNNLSI

>member
-1 MNYRKEFTLEKI
+1 LAET
-13 IENELT
+13 IET
-19 QSNDEEVSLS
+19 QQREEIKEEVKLASAS
-29 TKIYKKIFQ
+29 KIYKNLFKF
-38 SATRD
+38 ATKS
-43 MQNGSLRFV
+43 MKNGSMRFL
-52 EPSGKG
+52 EPGNNDYV
-58 FHLGDINSPFKDYH
+58 LGDPNSLHEGYH
-72 NALIQVNRPENFY
+72 NALVQINRPNEFY
-85 KRTVLLGDIGFAE
+85 KKTVLFGDVGFSEA
-98 SYLDGDWDTDSITNV
+98 YMDGDWDTDNITNV

-121 ESGPSV
+121 DSGPST
-127 SGSKKFKPHI
+127 SGSKEFKPHI

-145 IYHLYRSNTVEGS
+145 MYHLYRSNTVEGS

-168 GNDFY
+168 GNEFY

-187 FQKDEISLEQAQVA
+187 FQKDEVSLEEAQVA
-201 KYEALCKNLDLRP
+201 KYEALCKHLYLKK
-214 EHHVLE
+214 EHHLLE

-226 GFSLHMAKKYG
+226 GFSLHVAKKYG

-260 GVEHL
+260 GVDHL
-265 IDIQLMDYRKL
+265 IEIKMLDYRKL
-276 EGKYDR
+276 EGKFDR

-290 AVGDKYLEPYFQKC
+290 AVGDKYLDTYFEKC
-304 QNVLKSDGLLA
+304 QSVLKPDGLLA

-348 IGRMNQAI
+348 IGRINTAI
-356 NRTGNM
+356 NRTGEM

-369 MGLSYAKTLKMWL
+369 MGSSYVKTLHSWL
-382 GMFDK
+382 EMFDK
-387 NISQV
+387 NIAQV

-429 RPNNLSV
+429 RPNNLSL

>member
-1 MNYRKEFTLEKI
+1 MLEETVEVQEREALKT
-13 IENELT
+13 ELKLGKA
-19 QSNDEEVSLS
+19 S
-29 TKIYKKIFQ
+29 KIYKHLFRF
-38 SATRD
+38 ATKS
-43 MQNGSLRFV
+43 MKNGSMRVL
-52 EPSGKG
+52 EPGNNNYV
-58 FHLGDINSPFKDYH
+58 LGNPESPHEGYH
-72 NALIQVNRPENFY
+72 NALIQINRPAEFY
-85 KRTVLLGDIGFAE
+85 RKTVLFGDVGFSEA
-98 SYLDGDWDTDSITNV
+98 YMDGDWETDNITNV

-121 ESGPSV
+121 DSGPST
-127 SGSKKFKPHI
+127 SGSKQFKPHI

-145 IYHLYRSNTVEGS
+145 MYHIYRSNTVEGS

-187 FQKDEISLEQAQVA
+187 FQKDEVSLEEAQVA
-201 KYEALCKNLDLRP
+201 KYEALCKHLHLKK
-214 EHHVLE
+214 EHHLLE

-226 GFSLHMAKKYG
+226 GFSLHVAKKYG

-260 GVEHL
+260 GVDHL
-265 IDIQLMDYRKL
+265 IEIKMLDYRKL

-290 AVGDKYLEPYFQKC
+290 AVGDKYLDTYFEKC
-304 QNVLKSDGLLA
+304 QSVLKPDGLLA

-348 IGRMNQAI
+348 IGRINTAI
-356 NRTGNM
+356 NRTGEM

-369 MGLSYAKTLKMWL
+369 MGRSYVKTLHSWL
-382 GMFDK
+382 EMFDQ
-387 NISQV
+387 NIAQV
-392 RSLGFGEKFIRT
+392 RALGFGEKFIRT

-429 RPNNLSV
+429 RPNNLSI

>member
-1 MNYRKEFTLEKI
+1 LEET
-13 IENELT
+13 IET
-19 QSNDEEVSLS
+19 QQREEIKEEVKLASAS
-29 TKIYKKIFQ
+29 KIYKNLFKF
-38 SATRD
+38 ATKS
-43 MQNGSLRFV
+43 MKNGSMRFL
-52 EPSGKG
+52 EPGNNNYV
-58 FHLGDINSPFKDYH
+58 LGDPNSPHEDYH
-72 NALIQVNRPENFY
+72 NALVQINRPNEFY
-85 KRTVLLGDIGFAE
+85 KKTVLFGDVGFSEA
-98 SYLDGDWDTDSITNV
+98 YMDGDWDTDNITNV

-121 ESGPSV
+121 DSGPST
-127 SGSKKFKPHI
+127 SGSKEFKPHI

-145 IYHLYRSNTVEGS
+145 MYHLYRSNTVEGS

-168 GNDFY
+168 GNEFY

-187 FQKDEISLEQAQVA
+187 FQKDEISLEEAQVA
-201 KYEALCKNLDLRP
+201 KYEALCKHLYLKK
-214 EHHVLE
+214 EHHLLE

-226 GFSLHMAKKYG
+226 GFSLHVAKKYG

-260 GVEHL
+260 GVDHL
-265 IDIQLMDYRKL
+265 IEIKMLDYRKL
-276 EGKYDR
+276 EGKFDR

-290 AVGDKYLEPYFQKC
+290 AVGDKYLDTYFEKC
-304 QNVLKSDGLLA
+304 QSVLKPDGLLA

-348 IGRMNQAI
+348 IGRINTAI
-356 NRTGNM
+356 NRTGEM

-369 MGLSYAKTLKMWL
+369 MGSSYVKTLHSWL
-382 GMFDK
+382 EMFDK
-387 NISQV
+387 NIAQV
-392 RSLGFGEKFIRT
+392 RALGFGEKFIRT

-429 RPNNLSV
+429 RPNNLSL

>member
-1 MNYRKEFTLEKI
+1 MK
-13 IENELT
+13 
-19 QSNDEEVSLS
+19 
-29 TKIYKKIFQ
+29 
-38 SATRD
+38 
-43 MQNGSLRFV
+43 NGSMRFL
-52 EPSGKG
+52 EPGNNNYV
-58 FHLGDINSPFKDYH
+58 LGDPNSPHEDYH
-72 NALIQVNRPENFY
+72 NALVQINRPNEFY
-85 KRTVLLGDIGFAE
+85 KKTVLFGDVGFSEA
-98 SYLDGDWDTDSITNV
+98 YMDGDWDTDNITNV

-121 ESGPSV
+121 DSGPST
-127 SGSKKFKPHI
+127 SGSKEYKPHI

-145 IYHLYRSNTVEGS
+145 MYHLYRSNTVEGS

-168 GNDFY
+168 GNEFY

-187 FQKDEISLEQAQVA
+187 FQKDEISLEEAQVA
-201 KYEALCKNLDLRP
+201 KYEALCKHLYLKK
-214 EHHVLE
+214 EHHLLE

-226 GFSLHMAKKYG
+226 GFSLHVAKKYG

-260 GVEHL
+260 GVDHL
-265 IDIQLMDYRKL
+265 IEIKMLDYRKL
-276 EGKYDR
+276 EGKFDR

-290 AVGDKYLEPYFQKC
+290 AVGDKYLDTYFEKC
-304 QNVLKSDGLLA
+304 QSVLKPDGLLA

-348 IGRMNQAI
+348 IGRINTAI
-356 NRTGNM
+356 NRTGEM

-369 MGLSYAKTLKMWL
+369 MGSSYVKTLHSWL
-382 GMFDK
+382 EMFDK
-387 NISQV
+387 NIAQV
-392 RSLGFGEKFIRT
+392 RALGFGEKFIRT

-429 RPNNLSV
+429 RPNNLSL

>member
-1 MNYRKEFTLEKI
+1 LAET
-13 IENELT
+13 IET
-19 QSNDEEVSLS
+19 QQREEIKEEVKLASAS
-29 TKIYKKIFQ
+29 KIYKNLFKF
-38 SATRD
+38 ATKS
-43 MQNGSLRFV
+43 MKNGSMRFL
-52 EPSGKG
+52 EPGNNNYV
-58 FHLGDINSPFKDYH
+58 LGDPSSPHEGYH
-72 NALIQVNRPENFY
+72 NALVQINRPNEFY
-85 KRTVLLGDIGFAE
+85 KKAVLFGDVGFSEA
-98 SYLDGDWDTDSITNV
+98 YMDGDWDTDNITNV

-121 ESGPSV
+121 DSGPST
-127 SGSKKFKPHI
+127 SGSKEFKPHI

-145 IYHLYRSNTVEGS
+145 MYHLYRSNTVEGS

-168 GNDFY
+168 GNEFY

-187 FQKDEISLEQAQVA
+187 FQKDEISLEEAQVA
-201 KYEALCKNLDLRP
+201 KYEALCKHLYLKK
-214 EHHVLE
+214 EHHLLE

-226 GFSLHMAKKYG
+226 GFSLHVAKKYG

-260 GVEHL
+260 GVDHL
-265 IDIQLMDYRKL
+265 VEIKMLDYRKL

-290 AVGDKYLEPYFQKC
+290 AVGDKYLDTYFEKC
-304 QNVLKSDGLLA
+304 QSVLKPDGLLA

-348 IGRMNQAI
+348 IGRINTAI
-356 NRTGNM
+356 NRTGEM

-369 MGLSYAKTLKMWL
+369 MGSSYVKTLHSWL
-382 GMFDK
+382 EMFDK
-387 NISQV
+387 NIAQV
-392 RSLGFGEKFIRT
+392 RALGFGEKFIRT

-415 FKMRNISVVQLVYT
+415 FKMKNISVVQLVYT
-429 RPNNLSV
+429 RPNNLSL

>member
-1 MNYRKEFTLEKI
+1 MEET
-13 IENELT
+13 IET
-19 QSNDEEVSLS
+19 QQREEIREEVKLASAS
-29 TKIYKKIFQ
+29 KIYKNLFKF
-38 SATRD
+38 ATKS
-43 MQNGSLRFV
+43 MKNGSMRFL
-52 EPSGKG
+52 EPGNNNYV
-58 FHLGDINSPFKDYH
+58 LGDTNSPHEDYH
-72 NALIQVNRPENFY
+72 NALVQINSPNEFY
-85 KRTVLLGDIGFAE
+85 KKAVLFGDVGFSEA
-98 SYLDGDWDTDSITNV
+98 YMDGDWDTDNITNV

-121 ESGPSV
+121 DSSPST
-127 SGSKKFKPHI
+127 SGSKEFKPHI

-145 IYHLYRSNTVEGS
+145 MYHLYRSNTVEGS

-187 FQKDEISLEQAQVA
+187 FQKDEISLEEAQVA
-201 KYEALCKNLDLRP
+201 KYEALCKHLYLKK
-214 EHHVLE
+214 EHHLLE

-226 GFSLHMAKKYG
+226 GFSLHVAKKYG

-260 GVEHL
+260 GVDHL
-265 IDIQLMDYRKL
+265 IEIKMLDYRKL
-276 EGKYDR
+276 EGKFDR

-290 AVGDKYLEPYFQKC
+290 AVGDKYLDTYFEKC
-304 QNVLKSDGLLA
+304 QSILKPDGLLA

-348 IGRMNQAI
+348 IGRINTAI
-356 NRTGNM
+356 NRTGEM

-369 MGLSYAKTLKMWL
+369 MGSSYVKTLHSWL
-382 GMFDK
+382 DMFDK
-387 NISQV
+387 NIAQV
-392 RSLGFGEKFIRT
+392 RALGFGEKFIRT

-429 RPNNLSV
+429 RPNNLSL

>member
-1 MNYRKEFTLEKI
+1 MLEET
-13 IENELT
+13 IET
-19 QSNDEEVSLS
+19 QQREETKEEVKLASAS
-29 TKIYKKIFQ
+29 KIYKNLFKF
-38 SATRD
+38 ATKS
-43 MQNGSLRFV
+43 MKNGSMRFL
-52 EPSGKG
+52 EPGNNNYV
-58 FHLGDINSPFKDYH
+58 LGDINSPHEEYH
-72 NALIQVNRPENFY
+72 NALVQINRPNEFY
-85 KRTVLLGDIGFAE
+85 KKTVLFGDVGFSEA
-98 SYLDGDWDTDSITNV
+98 YMDGDWDTDNITNV

-121 ESGPSV
+121 DSSPST
-127 SGSKKFKPHI
+127 SGSKEFKPHI

-145 IYHLYRSNTVEGS
+145 MYHLYRSNTVEGS

-168 GNDFY
+168 GNEFY

-187 FQKDEISLEQAQVA
+187 FQKDEVSLEEAQVA
-201 KYEALCKNLDLRP
+201 KYEALCKHLYLKK
-214 EHHVLE
+214 EHHLLE

-226 GFSLHMAKKYG
+226 GFSLHVAKKYG

-260 GVEHL
+260 GVDHL
-265 IDIQLMDYRKL
+265 IEIKMLDYRKL
-276 EGKYDR
+276 EGKFDR

-290 AVGDKYLEPYFQKC
+290 AVGDKYLDTYFEKC
-304 QNVLKSDGLLA
+304 QSVLKPDGLLA

-348 IGRMNQAI
+348 IGRINTAI
-356 NRTGNM
+356 NRTGEM

-369 MGLSYAKTLKMWL
+369 MGSSYVKTLHSWL
-382 GMFDK
+382 EMFDK
-387 NISQV
+387 NIAQV
-392 RSLGFGEKFIRT
+392 RALGFGEKFIRT

-429 RPNNLSV
+429 RPNNLSL

>member
-1 MNYRKEFTLEKI
+1 MEET
-13 IENELT
+13 IET
-19 QSNDEEVSLS
+19 QQREEIKEEVKLASAS
-29 TKIYKKIFQ
+29 KIYKNLFKF
-38 SATRD
+38 ATKS
-43 MQNGSLRFV
+43 MKNGSMRFL
-52 EPSGKG
+52 EPGNNNYV
-58 FHLGDINSPFKDYH
+58 LGDPNSPHEDYH
-72 NALIQVNRPENFY
+72 NALVQINRPNEFY
-85 KRTVLLGDIGFAE
+85 KKTVLFGDVGFSEA
-98 SYLDGDWDTDSITNV
+98 YMDGDWDTDNITNV

-121 ESGPSV
+121 DSGPST
-127 SGSKKFKPHI
+127 SGSKEYKPHI

-145 IYHLYRSNTVEGS
+145 MYHLYRSNTVEGS

-187 FQKDEISLEQAQVA
+187 FQKDEISLEEAQVA
-201 KYEALCKNLDLRP
+201 KYEALCKHLYLKK
-214 EHHVLE
+214 EHHLLE

-226 GFSLHMAKKYG
+226 GFSLHVAKKYG

-260 GVEHL
+260 GVDHL
-265 IDIQLMDYRKL
+265 IEIKMLDYRKL
-276 EGKYDR
+276 EGKFDR

-290 AVGDKYLEPYFQKC
+290 AVGDKYLDTYFEKC
-304 QNVLKSDGLLA
+304 QSILKPDGLLA

-348 IGRMNQAI
+348 IGRINTAI
-356 NRTGNM
+356 NRTGEM

-369 MGLSYAKTLKMWL
+369 MGSSYVKTLHSWL
-382 GMFDK
+382 DMFDK
-387 NISQV
+387 NIAQV
-392 RSLGFGEKFIRT
+392 RALGFGEKFIRT

-429 RPNNLSV
+429 RPNNLSL